1 MRSNIT
7 QSGLVGSELIG
18 AEEYFNPGGPITN
31 QHTLNTPVH
40 TPITHSYQ
48 RPPNRLP
55 VKDAGYLE
63 PSPKSPPGPNKENH
77 TPTGNPQYMDLLS
90 DPVSQQGKFIVHKLF

>member
-1 MRSNIT
+1 MYSQRSVIT
-7 QSGLVGSELIG
+7 GNGSL
-18 AEEYFNPGGPITN
+18 API
-31 QHTLNTPVH
+31 
-40 TPITHSYQ
+40 HSYP

-55 VKDAGYLE
+55 VDDEGYLE

-90 DPVSQQGKFIVHKLF
+90 DPVSQQGKLEFDTPYPLEFSPTLE

>member
-18 AEEYFNPGGPITN
+18 AEEYFNPGGRMTN
-31 QHTLNTPVH
+31 QHTLNNPVH

-55 VKDAGYLE
+55 VDDAGYPE
-63 PSPKSPPGPNKENH
+63 PSPKSSPRPTNQFPMEGPFTNYVCNL
-77 TPTGNPQYMDLLS
+77 GAR
-90 DPVSQQGKFIVHKLF
+90 VV

>member
-1 MRSNIT
+1 MYSQRSVIT
-7 QSGLVGSELIG
+7 GNGSL
-18 AEEYFNPGGPITN
+18 API
-31 QHTLNTPVH
+31 
-40 TPITHSYQ
+40 HSYP

-55 VKDAGYLE
+55 VDDEGYLE

-90 DPVSQQGKFIVHKLF
+90 DPVSQQGKLEFNIQPNMALINFLGNLKSLLMPSSPLSLC